1 MPHVRRD
8 QRRARPQTAA
18 HARPEESPHLAL
30 PLAASAARVNPPAR
44 RRSHCLSSPPSRQAL
59 RGARRGYGVLSDLGK
74 KTHAAASKAKAAA
87 EELGAGRAAAEL
99 RERAAA
105 AQALARGTVEELL
118 GQGHAGAGGSGK
130 EQQQWQQREQPGAGA
145 KAERPE
151 AGPSAGAPPPLGERV
166 RGLAAVALAEMRAAV
181 LPQPPTTSALRGAA
195 PKASDIP
202 YATTSEL
209 ALPRGGAAD
218 DGWGGRWRSAAD
230 ALRGHPLFRR
240 VAGGLAESRVAT
252 ASREAADALRERW
265 DTSDSPLVH
274 RIQDAADAL
283 GAEGEGAAAA
293 RALRAADPAFD
304 MVIFLAQLKA
314 DVPVVL
320 RAYLTGDAAALA
332 EHCSPEM
339 VERLAGVAAAQAAAG
354 ATPDPTLL
362 DVSDVE
368 LVDLKLLDDRP
379 VVVAQ
384 FSAQQINCVRD
395 AAGNVVEGAP
405 DDVHRVYYYWALQQE
420 EAGYVGADGALHPPR
435 WRLREMLVRG
445 MHHLL

>member
-1 MPHVRRD
+1 M
-8 QRRARPQTAA
+8 
-18 HARPEESPHLAL
+18 SPLLL
-30 PLAASAARVNPPAR
+30 PP
-44 RRSHCLSSPPSRQAL
+44 RQAL
-59 RGARRGYGVLSDLGK
+59 RGAQRGYGVLSDLGK
-74 KTHAAASKAKAAA
+74 KTQVVAGKAKAAA

-105 AQALARGTVEELL
+105 AQALARGTAEEFL
-118 GQGHAGAGGSGK
+118 GQGRAGASGSDK
-130 EQQQWQQREQPGAGA
+130 EQRQRQQQQQEQPGAGA

-151 AGPSAGAPPPLGERV
+151 AGPSAGAPPPPPLGERV

-209 ALPRGGAAD
+209 ALPRVGAAD

-252 ASREAADALRERW
+252 ASREAAGALRERW

-283 GAEGEGAAAA
+283 GAEGEGAAAS

-304 MVIFLAQLKA
+304 MVTFLAQVKA

-332 EHCSPEM
+332 EHCAPEM

-354 ATPDPTLL
+354 AAPDPTLL

-368 LVDLKLLDDRP
+368 LVDLKLLDGRP

-384 FSAQQINCVRD
+384 FSAQQINCARD